1 MTILRALTLLAFAF
15 TLSACADGARELRK
29 PVEPIGNFKMGH
41 GIVVAPNIV
50 KGPASRDAS
59 DEEWIETLDAAIEER
74 FRRYQGDNFYHL
86 GISIEGYV
94 LAQPGIPLV
103 FSPKSVLI
111 VNVTV
116 FEDATGQKLNEEA
129 EQLTALEAP
138 SAETV
143 IGSGVTQSKEEQ
155 MRNLSANIALVIE
168 NWMRRQQ
175 REEGWFGGP
184 DAGRPIVPDTEE
196 APEAEAAEAQPA
208 ASTPGSAS
216 VFDPTLEPEITTP
229 GG

>member
-1 MTILRALTLLAFAF
+1 MCRRGPGTPKAGRADRQFQ
-15 TLSACADGARELRK
+15 DGPRHCRRS
-29 PVEPIGNFKMGH
+29 
-41 GIVVAPNIV
+41 NIV

-138 SAETV
+138 LP
-143 IGSGVTQSKEEQ
+143 K
-155 MRNLSANIALVIE
+155 R
-168 NWMRRQQ
+168 
-175 REEGWFGGP
+175 
-184 DAGRPIVPDTEE
+184 
-196 APEAEAAEAQPA
+196 
-208 ASTPGSAS
+208 
-216 VFDPTLEPEITTP
+216 
-229 GG
+229 